1 MQFWRDDATSDALR
15 ALEVEGWMDVL
26 ENCSHSEIRMAWA
39 TYQRVGPRT
48 DRGRLCKPDAGA
60 LHRIVMAERPRPSL
74 VQTVPAA
81 AEAQRPP
88 PCTPEA
94 AARIMREVFGEGRTE
109 FGALAK
115 KMPGTE

>member
-1 MQFWRDDATSDALR
+1 MQFWRDDATPDALR

-60 LHRIVMAERPRPSL
+60 LHRIVMAERPKPVLVRPAPE
-74 VQTVPAA
+74 QERRA
-81 AEAQRPP
+81 P

-94 AARIMREVFGEGRTE
+94 AARIMREVFGDDRAELGP
-109 FGALAK
+109 LAK
-115 KMPGTE
+115 KMPGGE